1 MLSFFIQVFVNLLW
15 RLQNKYLWWKI
26 KCNKNINFE
35 EILKGKLRYL
45 GQQMPLLVSIVLII
59 KSLIVVYTK
68 LVLLMPNSQGK
79 VIKNWGFLRITFQR
93 KKPPNMQVLL
103 PNSKE
108 KQQNFFG
115 IFLAMF
121 TCGRIFFFFGIF
133 FVSPTNVGHLF
144 WPPSMLDISVSIA
157 NYPPA
162 SEASREV
169 ANLT

>member
-103 PNSKE
+103 PNSEE
-108 KQQNFFG
+108 KQQNSEFFWQCSSVVG
-115 IFLAMF
+115 YFSLLEF
-121 TCGRIFFFFGIF
+121 F